1 MELFSFL
8 HSRWREDA
16 CVVVILDE
24 KRKAPRL
31 AALLP
36 NLASLLRPEMSPT
49 ICCAERWSCESI
61 KIGMDV
67 YQLWDEHIMET
78 APTLDI
84 KRLWH
89 VRSSFRRDYIFIA
102 IACNAGCRVCS
113 CEQQIGTNAI
123 TVILLDLK
131 WLLQRVCHCI
141 SFASTLAVQ
150 K

>member
-8 HSRWREDA
+8 HSRRRKDA

-24 KRKAPRL
+24 KRKATRL

-49 ICCAERWSCESI
+49 ICCAERWSAESI
-61 KIGMDV
+61 KIGIDV

-84 KRLWH
+84 KG
-89 VRSSFRRDYIFIA
+89 Y
-102 IACNAGCRVCS
+102 
-113 CEQQIGTNAI
+113 GTWEAVSDAI
-123 TVILLDLK
+123 TF
-131 WLLQRVCHCI
+131 LLQSHATLVAECVVASNRLEPMQSLSSSLIWNDCCSVCVI
-141 SFASTLAVQ
+141 AFPLLAH
-150 K
+150 